1 MDLVIIAEITFGL
14 VLFLILLYKYM
25 TANYDY
31 WRKRK
36 VPYLE
41 PSFPFGNIKDLVLN
55 KTYVGNCYKDL
66 YDRMPGTRYFGVFE
80 LRQPTLILRDLSLVK
95 HVLSIDFNHFAD
107 RGFIHE
113 DVKTDF
119 LATKHLFNL
128 KNESWKQ
135 MRTKM
140 TPTFT
145 LARVKSMYELMWKC
159 SKQLDNYLAM
169 VVENN
174 ETVELKDLM
183 SRFTSDCVSSCLFGL
198 ETNAIFEKDSEVRKI
213 GKSLFS
219 NSKWFMVKLMLSI
232 NHPRLFNFLQL
243 EMAPQD
249 VKEFC
254 LKVAK
259 DTYTY
264 RVKHNIY
271 RNDFIDLLIKIKQNK
286 NLYED
291 EKNYAQKDRT
301 FEKGDDG
308 LYSTIKMYNGT
319 MLFFYLF
326 YKSQICHMVDG

>member
-1 MDLVIIAEITFGL
+1 MDLVLIAEITFGIT
-14 VLFLILLYKYM
+14 LFIILFYKYM
-25 TANYDY
+25 TSYYDY
-31 WRKRK
+31 WKKRK

-55 KTYVGNCYKDL
+55 KIYVGDCYKNL
-66 YDRMPGTRYFGVFE
+66 YNQMSGEKYFGIFE

-95 HVLSIDFNHFAD
+95 LVLATDFQHFAD

-113 DVKTDF
+113 DVKADF

-128 KNESWKQ
+128 KNESWKR
-135 MRTKM
+135 MRTKI

-145 LARVKSMYELMWKC
+145 LARVKSMYELMQKC
-159 SKQLDNYLAM
+159 SRQLDNYLEM
-169 VVENN
+169 VVEYN

-198 ETNAIFEKDSEVRKI
+198 ETNAIFEKDSEVRQI
-213 GKSLFS
+213 WKSLFS
-219 NSKWFMVKLMLSI
+219 NSKWFMIKLMMSI
-232 NHPRLFNFLQL
+232 NHPQLFNFLRL

-249 VKEFC
+249 VKAFC
-254 LKVAK
+254 LNVAK

-264 RVKHNIY
+264 RLKHNVY

-291 EKNYAQKDRT
+291 EKNNDQEERT
-301 FEKGDDG
+301 FTKEDNGSYIFEKYVRY
-308 LYSTIKMYNGT
+308 LITWLISSVRVKTILDT
-319 MLFFYLF
+319 
-326 YKSQICHMVDG
+326 